1 MQTVLDIIR
10 HYSGSAGKED
20 KDMITRKQQAA
31 MAADANKRSMDAF
44 REKIGDKQPVQAK
57 TFFVWTMQAQR
68 EDRSGTVRAGKQAK
82 AEYLYTAP
90 KWMLDRGLI
99 VDADDGQVQL
109 QEGQSELFE
118 F

>member
-1 MQTVLDIIR
+1 
-10 HYSGSAGKED
+10 
-20 KDMITRKQQAA
+20 MITRKQQADI
-31 MAADANKRSMDAF
+31 AADANKRSMDAF

-57 TFFVWTMQAQR
+57 TFFVWTRQAEH

-99 VDADDGQVQL
+99 VDAADSGVKV
-109 QEGQSELFE
+109 QEGQSEICE
-118 F
+118 Y

>member
-1 MQTVLDIIR
+1 
-10 HYSGSAGKED
+10 
-20 KDMITRKQQAA
+20 MITRKQQAE
-31 MAADANKRSMDAF
+31 AAANYNQQRTNEL
-44 REKIGDKQPVQAK
+44 RERLGDKQPVKAK
-57 TFFVWTMQAQR
+57 TFFVWTLQAQH

-99 VDADDGQVQL
+99 VDAADGQVPVR
-109 QEGQSELFE
+109 EGQSDIFE